1 MPVQLEAALARDL
14 VLALL
19 DLGIVELLDPAALQA
34 YQVVV
39 MAALVE
45 LVHRLAGLEVLAR
58 EQPRVLELGQHAVD
72 RGEADIDAFGEERPV
87 DVLGGKV
94 AHLACLE
101 KLQDLAPRQRRL
113 EAAVLQALR
122 AVHSATIING

>member
-14 VLALL
+14 VLALP
-19 DLGIVELLDPAALQA
+19 DLGIEELLDPAALQA

-58 EQPRVLELGQHAVD
+58 EQPRVLELSQHPVD
-72 RGEADIDAFGEERPV
+72 RGQADVESFAQERPV

-101 KLQDLAPRQRRL
+101 QLQDLA
-113 EAAVLQALR
+113 
-122 AVHSATIING
+122 